1 MTTKVSIT
9 YMVMCVIFCTAI
21 IVSNLFATKIIEIG
35 PFTTTAALI
44 VFPLSYIAND
54 CVTEIW
60 GYSKA
65 RFMIWLGFFITLAF
79 IALSA
84 IAVALPEA
92 PYWQGKAAFDFIFG
106 LAPRIT
112 IASLAAFLVGSM
124 LNAFVMSRLKIAYQS
139 KGFSFRAITSSIIG
153 ESFDSLVFY
162 PIAFIGLLPV
172 SELFNLMLFQVLMKT
187 VYEIVALPLTKRLIR
202 YIESYEKPLVCPS
215 NALNNTI

>member
-1 MTTKVSIT
+1 
-9 YMVMCVIFCTAI
+9 MVG
-21 IVSNLFATKIIEIG
+21 L
-35 PFTTTAALI
+35 
-44 VFPLSYIAND
+44 
-54 CVTEIW
+54 
-60 GYSKA
+60 
-65 RFMIWLGFFITLAF
+65 FITLAF

-202 YIESYEKPLVCPS
+202 YIESYEKPQVCPS
-215 NALNNTI
+215 NALSNTI